1 VFNGSRFSAILIF
14 MKNFARTLIAV
25 CVVTAAAALLMR
37 AVSAPAAA
45 ADEMFDMRQYVDSK
59 YHFSFWYPRALQV
72 TATTGDRRS
81 FPGGLNVKTL
91 EVGEPG
97 GISVSVVVS
106 PKQTITDE
114 PNGHAAP
121 IGQTKYFYDAAADR
135 WMVAFPEG
143 NSLVGEGV
151 TKPADIAKRTIGGL
165 PMLPSGARFDATILP
180 LSTTL
185 FLVVKDGGGSA
196 FTAQLARTVS
206 LAGARISA
214 ATLSA
219 ALKAEADAYG
229 KQ

>member
-1 VFNGSRFSAILIF
+1 
-14 MKNFARTLIAV
+14 M
-25 CVVTAAAALLMR
+25 
-37 AVSAPAAA
+37 SAPAAA
-45 ADEMFDMRQYVDSK
+45 ADETFGMRQYVDAK

-72 TATTGDRRS
+72 TATTGRDRRS
-81 FPGGLNVKTL
+81 FPGGINVKTL

-143 NSLVGEGV
+143 DSPFGGGGPR
-151 TKPADIAKRTIGGL
+151 PADVSKKTIGGL
-165 PMLPSGARFDATILP
+165 PMLPSGARFDATIIP
-180 LSTTL
+180 LSTAL

-196 FTAQLARTVS
+196 FTPQLANTVAP
-206 LAGARISA
+206 AGARVSPA
-214 ATLSA
+214 ALSA
-219 ALKAEADAYG
+219 ALKAEAAAYA

>member
-1 VFNGSRFSAILIF
+1 

-45 ADEMFDMRQYVDSK
+45 ADETFGMRQYVDAK
-59 YHFSFWYPRALQV
+59 YHFSFWCPRALQV
-72 TATTGDRRS
+72 TATTGRDRRS

-91 EVGEPG
+91 DVGEPG
-97 GISVSVVVS
+97 GISVSVIVS

-143 NSLVGEGV
+143 NSLVREGA
-151 TKPADIAKRTIGGL
+151 TKPADVSKKTISGL
-165 PMLPSGARFDATILP
+165 PMLPSGARFDATIIP

-196 FTAQLARTVS
+196 FTAQLARTVT

>member
-1 VFNGSRFSAILIF
+1 
-14 MKNFARTLIAV
+14 MKSFDRIVIAV
-25 CVVTAAAALLMR
+25 VVTMAAVALVTR
-37 AVSAPAAA
+37 AVPAVAV
-45 ADEMFDMRQYVDSK
+45 ESYGMRQYVDAK

-72 TATTGDRRS
+72 TTTTGRDSRS
-81 FPGGLNVKTL
+81 FPAGINVKTL

-97 GISVSVVVS
+97 AISVSVVVS

-121 IGQTKYFYDAAADR
+121 IAQTKYFYDAAADR

-143 NSLVGEGV
+143 DGPFGGGSPR
-151 TKPADIAKRTIGGL
+151 PADVSRKTIGGL
-165 PMLPSGARFDATILP
+165 PMLPSGARFNATIIP

-185 FLVVKDGGGSA
+185 FLVVRDGGGSG
-196 FTAQLARTVS
+196 FTRELARTIAP
-206 LAGARISA
+206 AGARISPA
-214 ATLSA
+214 VLST